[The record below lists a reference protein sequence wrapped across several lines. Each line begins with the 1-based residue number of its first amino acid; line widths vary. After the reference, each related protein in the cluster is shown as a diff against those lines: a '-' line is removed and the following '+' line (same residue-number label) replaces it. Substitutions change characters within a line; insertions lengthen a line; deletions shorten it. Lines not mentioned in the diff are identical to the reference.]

1 MANTMIM
8 RSSTLIQLK
17 LLHRERITVFEEYF
31 VFEKQKNMQMGL
43 FEKALKNVNAARHVA
58 LF

>member
-1 MANTMIM
+1 MIM

-43 FEKALKNVNAARHVA
+43 FEKALKNVNAAHHVA